1 MKPFEEH
8 LTALRAEL
16 MKPHEKYD
24 EETILEISNL
34 ILTSEIFLKTA
45 QVLLNLIVCI
55 FYVTFI
61 LLLIFH

>member
-8 LTALRAEL
+8 LTALKAEL

-45 QVLLNLIVCI
+45 QVLLIVCI